1 MKKSSPGNVCNP
13 LCTCQYTCYWVEQKM
28 FYADRFYL
36 PHIVSVKQDV
46 VFKGKP
52 YILNHFTF
60 FLLVIVPLF
69 SLSYFHFLHLLLTLN
84 NYVLSFNYIL
94 QISLWKKK
102 KDIILINSLLC
113 DQNLIMVY
121 SLNKMMPG
129 HHTSKKVQKL

>member
-1 MKKSSPGNVCNP
+1 
-13 LCTCQYTCYWVEQKM
+13 M

-69 SLSYFHFLHLLLTLN
+69 SLSYFHFLHLPLTLN

-94 QISLWKKK
+94 QISL
-102 KDIILINSLLC
+102 
-113 DQNLIMVY
+113 
-121 SLNKMMPG
+121 
-129 HHTSKKVQKL
+129 